1 MTYTVIWKQRAL
13 DELAEIWLASD
24 DRERI
29 SSAANQ
35 IDRWLRNDPES
46 KGESRPANRRLVI
59 VSPLA
64 FVIQVSSPDRLV
76 EIVSVAAF
84 KRKRL

>member
-1 MTYTVIWKQRAL
+1 VRWTNLRKSGWHQTI
-13 DELAEIWLASD
+13 ASAFRLPQIKSTD
-24 DRERI
+24 G
-29 SSAANQ
+29 SAT
-35 IDRWLRNDPES
+35 IPYP
-46 KGESRPANRRLVI
+46 KGESRPANRRVVI

-64 FVIQVSSPDRLV
+64 FVIQVSSADRIV